1 MSCFIPCLPAFN
13 KGEKEV
19 DKSAGIGYNGGRKRE
34 RPSLSRIRNHFEQE
48 GTCMRYVCN
57 VCGWVYDEEE
67 KGVKWEDLPEDFV
80 CELCGV
86 GKDDF
91 SPEE

>member
-1 MSCFIPCLPAFN
+1 LPLEFFERLCYSEASFAVQIGRR
-13 KGEKEV
+13 KGENSMK
-19 DKSAGIGYNGGRKRE
+19 
-34 RPSLSRIRNHFEQE
+34 
-48 GTCMRYVCN
+48 YVCN

-67 KGVKWEDLPEDFV
+67 TGVKWEDLPEDFA

-86 GKDDF
+86 GKDEF